1 MHVVICVSHTFCSTD
16 LEKETAH
23 SLILSHPINLQAAEA
38 AVKAIGC
45 GKKEKEHKVLF

>member
-1 MHVVICVSHTFCSTD
+1 M
-16 LEKETAH
+16 
-23 SLILSHPINLQAAEA
+23 LIFINLQAAEA